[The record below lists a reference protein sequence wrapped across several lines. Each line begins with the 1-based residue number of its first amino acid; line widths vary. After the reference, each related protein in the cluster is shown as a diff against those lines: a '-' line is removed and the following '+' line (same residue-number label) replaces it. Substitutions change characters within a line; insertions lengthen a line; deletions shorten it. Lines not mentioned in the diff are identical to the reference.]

1 MAVYSLENAQ
11 IRIGVDTLGAELKSL
26 KKVTSDKEYMWDA
39 SPEYWKRT
47 SPVLFPIVGS
57 LNNGCYRY
65 DGKEYPMSQHGFA
78 RDMEFELLRQTG
90 DALAFV
96 LKSGKETREK
106 YPFDFELEIGYR
118 IDENN
123 LVISWKVTNC
133 GNQEMYFSIGGHPA
147 FLCPLNDGDV
157 QTDCQ
162 ILFDTNDT
170 IIASVIGNNGTL
182 SSRRKAYTLNDGYMN
197 ITADLFDDDALIV
210 EDNQAHKVSLCD
222 RQGQPYLT
230 VRFDAPLF
238 GLWSPAKRNAPFVCI
253 EPWYGRCDKDIFTGD
268 LSQREWGNK
277 LQPAE
282 QFYAEYT
289 VTI

>member
-1 MAVYSLENAQ
+1 MAVYSLGNAQ
-11 IRIGVDTLGAELKSL
+11 LRIGVDTLGAELKSL
-26 KKVTSDKEYMWDA
+26 KNMESNREYMWDA
-39 SPEYWKRT
+39 KPEYWKRT
-47 SPVLFPIVGS
+47 SPVLFPVVGS

-78 RDMEFELLRQTG
+78 RDMEFELLRQTE
-90 DALAFV
+90 DELVFV
-96 LKSGKETREK
+96 LKSGKETWEK

-123 LVISWKVTNC
+123 LVVSWRVTNC
-133 GNQEMYFSIGGHPA
+133 GNKEMYFGIGGHPA
-147 FLCPLNDGDV
+147 FLCPIHDGDA
-157 QTDCQ
+157 QTDYQ

-170 IIASVIGNNGTL
+170 IIASVIGDNGTL
-182 SSRRKAYTLNDGYMN
+182 SSRKKAYALSNGYMH

-210 EDNQAHKVSLCD
+210 EDNQAHRVSLCD
-222 RQGQPYLT
+222 KQGQPYLT

-238 GLWSPAKRNAPFVCI
+238 GLWSPAKKNAPFVCI

-277 LQPAE
+277 LLPTE
-282 QFYAEYT
+282 QFCAEY
-289 VTI
+289 IIMI

>member
-1 MAVYSLENAQ
+1 MAVYSLENARL
-11 IRIGVDTLGAELKSL
+11 RIGVDTLGAELKSL
-26 KKVTSDKEYMWDA
+26 KNVESDREYMWDA
-39 SPEYWKRT
+39 KPEYWKRT
-47 SPVLFPIVGS
+47 SPVLFPVVGS

-90 DALAFV
+90 DELVFV
-96 LKSGKETREK
+96 LKSGKETLEK
-106 YPFDFELEIGYR
+106 YPFDFELAIGYR

-123 LVISWKVTNC
+123 VVISWRVKNC
-133 GNQEMYFSIGGHPA
+133 GNKEMYFSIGGHPA
-147 FLCPLNDGDV
+147 FLCPIHDGDA
-157 QTDCQ
+157 QTDYQ

-170 IIASVIGNNGTL
+170 IISGVIGNNGTL
-182 SSRRKAYTLNDGYMN
+182 SLRKKAYALNNGYLN

-210 EDNQAHKVSLCD
+210 EDNQAHRVSLCD
-222 RQGQPYLT
+222 KQGQPYLT

-238 GLWSPAKRNAPFVCI
+238 GLWSPAKKNAPFVCI
-253 EPWYGRCDKDIFTGD
+253 EPWYGRCDKDNFTGD
-268 LSQREWGNK
+268 LPEREWGNK
-277 LQPAE
+277 LLPAE

>member
-1 MAVYSLENAQ
+1 MAVYSLGNAQ
-11 IRIGVDTLGAELKSL
+11 LRIGVDTLGAELKSL
-26 KKVTSDKEYMWDA
+26 KNVESNREYMWDA
-39 SPEYWKRT
+39 KPEYWKRT
-47 SPVLFPIVGS
+47 SPVLFPVVGS

-78 RDMEFELLRQTG
+78 RDMEFELLRQTE
-90 DALAFV
+90 DELVFV
-96 LKSGKETREK
+96 LKSGKETWGK

-123 LVISWKVTNC
+123 LVISWRVTNC
-133 GNQEMYFSIGGHPA
+133 GDKEMYFSIGGHPA
-147 FLCPLNDGDV
+147 FLCPIHDGGA
-157 QTDCQ
+157 QTDYQ

-182 SSRRKAYTLNDGYMN
+182 SSRKKAYALSNGYMH

-210 EDNQAHKVSLCD
+210 EDNQAHRVSLCD
-222 RQGQPYLT
+222 KQGQPYLT

-238 GLWSPAKRNAPFVCI
+238 GLWSPAKKNAPFVCI
-253 EPWYGRCDKDIFTGD
+253 EPWYGRCDKDIFKGD
-268 LSQREWGNK
+268 LTQREWGNK
-277 LQPAE
+277 LLPTE

-289 VTI
+289 ITI